1 MIGGAVGRAE
11 ECSIVHS
18 MADDPATDVLAVTSL
33 IGERVRSERTAR
45 GWTLNELA
53 ARSRISR
60 RMLIN
65 VEQGGANPSIATLL
79 RLSDALGLGLP
90 ALIEVGGVGPVRVH
104 RSGDASPVWRSA
116 NGGSAILVAGT
127 EPPDVVELW
136 DWVLGPGDAYG
147 SVPHSPGTRE
157 LLLVL
162 EGAVRLHA
170 GTSDQTLRAGDSADF
185 LSDRPHGY
193 TNVSGRRR
201 ARFALTVFQPGVGSE
216 AQR

>member
-1 MIGGAVGRAE
+1 MLHSVSQRSE
-11 ECSIVHS
+11 TDIV
-18 MADDPATDVLAVTSL
+18 AVTSF
-33 IGERVRSERTAR
+33 IGERVRSERLAR

-53 ARSRISR
+53 ARSGISR

-65 VEQGGANPSIATLL
+65 VEQGATNPSIATLL

-90 ALIEVGGVGPVRVH
+90 ALIDMGGVGPTRVH

-116 NGGSAILVAGT
+116 NGGSAIMVAGT

-136 DWVLGPGDAYG
+136 DWILGPGDAYE
-147 SVPHSPGTRE
+147 SEPHASGTRE

-162 EGAVRLHA
+162 EGVVRVQA
-170 GTSDQTLRAGDSADF
+170 GTDEETLHTGDSADF
-185 LSDRPHGY
+185 ASDRPHAYVNG
-193 TNVSGRRR
+193 SPRRR

-216 AQR
+216 ARR

>member
-1 MIGGAVGRAE
+1 MPR
-11 ECSIVHS
+11 
-18 MADDPATDVLAVTSL
+18 DATTDTLAVTSL
-33 IGERVRSERTAR
+33 IGGRVRSERSAR

-53 ARSRISR
+53 ARSGVSR

-65 VEQGGANPSIATLL
+65 VEQGATNPSIATLL

-90 ALIEVGGVGPVRVH
+90 ALVDVASVGPVRVH

-116 NGGSAILVAGT
+116 NGGSAIMVAGT

-136 DWVLGPGDAYG
+136 DWMLGPGDTYESEA
-147 SVPHSPGTRE
+147 HSPGTRE

-162 EGAVRLHA
+162 EGTVRLHA
-170 GTSDQTLRAGDSADF
+170 GTHEETLRAGDSADF
-185 LSDRPHGY
+185 VSDRPHEYVNG
-193 TNVSGRRR
+193 SARRR

-216 AQR
+216 TRR